1 MEGVL
6 GPGDLSLDASLGLA
20 LQAGF
25 DYALTDKLALNV
37 GVWWVDI
44 DTDAEF
50 NFAANQLTTEV
61 EIDPLVYSVSLG
73 WRF

>member
-1 MEGVL
+1 
-6 GPGDLSLDASLGLA
+6 
-20 LQAGF
+20 
-25 DYALTDKLALNV
+25 LTDKLALNV